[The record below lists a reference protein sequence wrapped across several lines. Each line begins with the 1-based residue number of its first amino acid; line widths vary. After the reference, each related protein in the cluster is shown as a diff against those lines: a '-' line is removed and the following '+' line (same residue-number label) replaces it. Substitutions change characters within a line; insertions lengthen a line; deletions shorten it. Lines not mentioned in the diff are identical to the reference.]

1 MILEDGGWIYEIDT
15 LDNENQRFDHFGCV
29 KQIKYGNREF
39 ISEEKT
45 PILYQNK
52 GVGICSEF
60 SASSP
65 IGFDEAG
72 QGDWFVKIGC
82 GIMKK
87 SGTKYSFN
95 KQYSFIPLEVH
106 CQKKDKQIQF
116 FSEQEEIRG
125 YAYQYTKCISINS
138 NCLHINYRIKNT
150 GNRVLKWQSYSHNF
164 FAADLKNQT
173 GYELYFENVKDLK
186 FQNGEKILVSLKK
199 GFQTCQL
206 NQTESFYVAELEKE
220 KRNGKVELIFPNNM
234 KIVETQNF
242 SPVKVKLWMAEN
254 CICPESFYEG
264 CVMPG
269 NTVEWM
275 RSYCFGI

>member
-39 ISEEKT
+39 LSEEKT

-106 CQKKDKQIQF
+106 CQRKADSVFLRTGRNTRI
-116 FSEQEEIRG
+116 
-125 YAYQYTKCISINS
+125 CISVYKM
-138 NCLHINYRIKNT
+138 H
-150 GNRVLKWQSYSHNF
+150 
-164 FAADLKNQT
+164 
-173 GYELYFENVKDLK
+173 
-186 FQNGEKILVSLKK
+186 
-199 GFQTCQL
+199 
-206 NQTESFYVAELEKE
+206 
-220 KRNGKVELIFPNNM
+220 
-234 KIVETQNF
+234 
-242 SPVKVKLWMAEN
+242 
-254 CICPESFYEG
+254 
-264 CVMPG
+264 
-269 NTVEWM
+269 
-275 RSYCFGI
+275 

>member
-39 ISEEKT
+39 LSEEKN

-52 GVGICSEF
+52 GGGICSEF

-95 KQYSFIPLEVH
+95 KQYSFIL
-106 CQKKDKQIQF
+106 
-116 FSEQEEIRG
+116 
-125 YAYQYTKCISINS
+125 
-138 NCLHINYRIKNT
+138 
-150 GNRVLKWQSYSHNF
+150 
-164 FAADLKNQT
+164 
-173 GYELYFENVKDLK
+173 
-186 FQNGEKILVSLKK
+186 
-199 GFQTCQL
+199 
-206 NQTESFYVAELEKE
+206 
-220 KRNGKVELIFPNNM
+220 
-234 KIVETQNF
+234 
-242 SPVKVKLWMAEN
+242 
-254 CICPESFYEG
+254 
-264 CVMPG
+264 
-269 NTVEWM
+269 
-275 RSYCFGI
+275 